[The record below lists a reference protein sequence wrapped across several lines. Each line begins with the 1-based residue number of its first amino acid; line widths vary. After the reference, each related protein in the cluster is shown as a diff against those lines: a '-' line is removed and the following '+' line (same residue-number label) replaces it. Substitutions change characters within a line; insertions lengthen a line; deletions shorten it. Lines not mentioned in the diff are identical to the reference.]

1 MKERLTLEERIG
13 LSRHRKAMASERLR
27 AAEVLLKEGLYR
39 DSITRAYYAIH
50 SMARA
55 LLILYDIRATTHEGV
70 KTMLS
75 KQLIKEA
82 KLLPRDFAKK
92 FSILK
97 ALREDADYEDFIE
110 FSREDAKEAFEI
122 AKEFVDKGSQVVDE
136 IIQSLQR

>member
-1 MKERLTLEERIG
+1 MKERLSLEDRIA
-13 LSRHRKAMASERLR
+13 LCRYRADAARERLK

-70 KTMLS
+70 KAMLS

-82 KLLPRDFAKK
+82 KLLPADFAKK

-110 FSREDAKEAFEI
+110 FSRKDAEEAIEM
-122 AKEFVDKGSQVVDE
+122 AKEFIDRTSQVVEE
-136 IIQSLQR
+136 IIKSLK

>member
-1 MKERLTLEERIG
+1 MKERLSLEDRIA
-13 LSRHRKAMASERLR
+13 LCRYRVDAARERLM
-27 AAEVLLKEGLYR
+27 AAEVLLREGFHR

-70 KTMLS
+70 KAMLS
-75 KQLIKEA
+75 KQLIKDA
-82 KLLPRDFAKK
+82 RLLPSDFAKK

-110 FSREDAKEAFEI
+110 FSNEDAEEAMQI
-122 AKEFVDKGSQVVDE
+122 AREFIDRGSQVVEE
-136 IIQSLQR
+136 IINSLE

>member
-1 MKERLTLEERIG
+1 MKERLSLEDRIA
-13 LSRHRKAMASERLR
+13 LSRYRADAARERLR
-27 AAEVLLKEGLYR
+27 AAEVLLREGLFR

-82 KLLPRDFAKK
+82 KLLPSDFAKK

-110 FSREDAKEAFEI
+110 FSREDAQEAIET
-122 AKEFVDKGSQVVDE
+122 AREFIDRTSQVVEE
-136 IIQSLQR
+136 IINSLK